1 MAAPAHV
8 TAADAPGAFRSRLI
22 VFLATAT
29 RSLNEAHE
37 EVRRTRQW
45 IAHEQRM
52 HWQSE
57 IRRRQ
62 KRLDAATQELMA
74 ARLSSLRDSTAAQ
87 QAAVTKARAALHE
100 AEEKLRRVIYWDRN
114 FDLAVDPLVKSIGG
128 LRSHLDQELPRGVA
142 LLAGAQRALD
152 AYVEKIG
159 ARKAETAADPEETKP
174 ENSPS

>member
-8 TAADAPGAFRSRLI
+8 TATDAPGAFRSRLI

-29 RSLNEAHE
+29 RALNEVHE
-37 EVRRTRQW
+37 EIRRTRQW
-45 IAHEQRM
+45 IGHEQRT
-52 HWQSE
+52 HWQTE

-87 QAAVTKARAALHE
+87 QTAVTKARAALHE
-100 AEEKLRRVIYWDRN
+100 AEEKLRRVKHWDRN
-114 FDLAVDPLVKSIGG
+114 FDLTVDPLAKSIGG
-128 LRSHLDQELPRGVA
+128 LRNHLDHELPKAVA
-142 LLAGAQRALD
+142 LLEGAQRALD

-159 ARKAETAADPEETKP
+159 TREPATVGDPEDATSK
-174 ENSPS
+174 NPSA